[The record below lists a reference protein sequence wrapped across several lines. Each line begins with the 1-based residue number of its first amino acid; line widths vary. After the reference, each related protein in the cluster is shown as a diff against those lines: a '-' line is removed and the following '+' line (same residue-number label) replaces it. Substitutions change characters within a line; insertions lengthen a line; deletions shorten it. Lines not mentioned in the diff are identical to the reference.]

1 MASDDIF
8 SFLITDKMLRA
19 LSAHEGGVYEILYY
33 KKNGHGIWLQEEV
46 TPIKNEQDTLVLFLV
61 SFRDITAFREPVPGG
76 GMMTNLSKFAK
87 LAWTM
92 TRSRQQAAAA
102 ANASGGNA
110 IPGKSPTI
118 DGGSNTL
125 VNKSSI
131 ETLAINTDSNTTP
144 NVNHVSKSSNLDNRS
159 VIENS
164 TTDAVITEGIGNSTL
179 SPSKENKVN
188 GDKALKVSTK
198 EAV

>member
-1 MASDDIF
+1 MI
-8 SFLITDKMLRA
+8 RA

-46 TPIKNEQDTLVLFLV
+46 TPIKNEQDTLVLFLI

-102 ANASGGNA
+102 ANASGGGA

-118 DGGSNTL
+118 DGGSNALT
-125 VNKSSI
+125 NKSSI
-131 ETLAINTDSNTTP
+131 ENLAINTDSNTIP
-144 NVNHVSKSSNLDNRS
+144 NVNHVSKSSNLDN

-164 TTDAVITEGIGNSTL
+164 TTDAVITEVVGNSTL
-179 SPSKENKVN
+179 SPSKGNNVN
-188 GDKALKVSTK
+188 GDKLKVRFYYMTLR
-198 EAV
+198 VR